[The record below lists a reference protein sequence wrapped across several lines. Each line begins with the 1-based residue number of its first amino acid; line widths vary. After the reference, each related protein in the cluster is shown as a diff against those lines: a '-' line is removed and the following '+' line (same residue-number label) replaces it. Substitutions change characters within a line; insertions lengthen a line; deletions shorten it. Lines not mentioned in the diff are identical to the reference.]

1 MKRVT
6 SSVTRRMTA
15 SDRLPEGLFDR
26 LNGRNR
32 SVEVH
37 ERDGAALMLALFI
50 GIDL

>member
-1 MKRVT
+1 MT

-26 LNGRNR
+26 LNGRDC

-37 ERDGAALMLALFI
+37 ERDGGEAALMLAFSI
-50 GIDL
+50 GTDV

>member
-1 MKRVT
+1 MT

-37 ERDGAALMLALFI
+37 ERDGSEAVLMLAFSI
-50 GIDL
+50 GTDL